1 MVGRAPRVTIYEGK
15 DKQWYWR
22 LIASNNEQVAQGEGH
37 TNRYDAERAAVT
49 ALRNFQE
56 AEFHHDGD

>member
-1 MVGRAPRVTIYEGK
+1 MVGRAPRVSIYK
-15 DKQWYWR
+15 DQAGEWRWR

-49 ALRNFQE
+49 ALRNFEE